1 MSETDNSKEITTTI
15 DDSDST
21 QPAPAS
27 PDELAAIREQVA
39 KRRAEEPQPPAEDV
53 TAPPDR
59 NLVVRCA
66 KANDIGNG
74 LLFAYLHRD
83 RFTFNHQAAE
93 WMVWRGSHWDFDITK
108 EAAIAVGRVVDCYLS
123 TRMELFKLKQQ
134 AEDDGD
140 KEGASRL
147 NRQCKTLADQADYL
161 RSIGGINNCL
171 KAACM
176 IDDPISIRGDE
187 LDQEPWLLPLAN
199 GVLDLRTGKLRKGV
213 PGEFLHRASKVEWQG
228 IDAPSPAWDK
238 FMLEIMAGDEEMVAY
253 LHRFFGYSITGLT
266 NEQKFLVLEGEGR
279 NGKGLLVETVGDI
292 LGELAGP
299 IPAEMLLA
307 QKQAR
312 SSQGPSADIME
323 LRGRR
328 IAFASE
334 PDDGTRFSAGKVK
347 WYSGSDTLTGRAPHD
362 KRMVRFKPTHQLVLL
377 TNVRPHAPAND
388 FAFWDRMHLVE
399 FTRRFVAKPAADNE
413 LPRDPF
419 LNEKLHAELPG
430 ILARLVRG
438 CLDYQ
443 QQGLNPPRK
452 VLDATSEYRKDEDVM
467 ADFFEDCLITEGVSK
482 DEYTLSS
489 QLYPIFE
496 RWWSK
501 NVSAKSVPK
510 IKGMGDRMRKQGFP
524 SERIPRE
531 GNVKGYWGVR
541 ISPQAWKSYGNS

>member
-1 MSETDNSKEITTTI
+1 MS
-15 DDSDST
+15 DSDFTPHNSEPIDNPDRS
-21 QPAPAS
+21 PAP
-27 PDELAAIREQVA
+27 PVDELAAIREQVA
-39 KRRAEEPQPPAEDV
+39 KRRAEEPKAPIEDV
-53 TAPPDR
+53 DPAPDR
-59 NLVVRCA
+59 HFVVQCA

-74 LLFAYLHRD
+74 LLFAQLHRNK
-83 RFTFNHQAAE
+83 FTFNHQAAE

-108 EAAIAVGRVVDCYLS
+108 EAAIAVARVVDCYLS
-123 TRMELFKLKQQ
+123 TRMELYKLKQQ

-147 NRQCKTLADQADYL
+147 NRQCKVLADQADYL

-176 IDDPISIRGDE
+176 IDDPIAIRGDE
-187 LDQEPWLLPLAN
+187 LDQEPWLLPVAN

-213 PGEFLHRASKVEWQG
+213 PGEFLHRASGVEWRG
-228 IDAPSPAWDK
+228 MDAEAAAWDK
-238 FMLEIMAGDEEMVAY
+238 FMLEIMADDEEMVAY
-253 LHRFFGYSITGLT
+253 LHRIFGYAITGLT
-266 NEQKFLVLEGEGR
+266 NEHTFLVMEGEGR
-279 NGKGLLVETVGDI
+279 NGKGLLVETIGEI
-292 LGELAGP
+292 LDDLAGP

-347 WYSGSDTLTGRAPHD
+347 WYSGGDTLTGRYPHD

-399 FTRRFVAKPAADNE
+399 FTRRFVNSPSADNE
-413 LPRDPF
+413 LQRDPF
-419 LNEKLHAELPG
+419 LKEKLQKEYPG

-467 ADFFEDCLITEGVSK
+467 ADFFEDCLISDGVIK
-482 DEYTLSS
+482 DSYVLSAT
-489 QLYPIFE
+489 LYPVFE
-496 RWWSK
+496 RWWIK
-501 NVSAKSVPK
+501 NVSAKNVPK
-510 IKGMGDRMRKQGFP
+510 MKGMGDRMRKQGFP

-531 GNVKGYWGVR
+531 GNVKGYYGIR
-541 ISPQAWKSYGNS
+541 INPRALTLYGNG